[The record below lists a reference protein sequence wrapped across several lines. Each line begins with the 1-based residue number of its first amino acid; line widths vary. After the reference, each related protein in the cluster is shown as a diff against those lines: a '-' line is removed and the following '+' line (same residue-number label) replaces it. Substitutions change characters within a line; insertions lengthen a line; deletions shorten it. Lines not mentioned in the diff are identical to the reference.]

1 MDEMLTVEEVAEILK
16 VRPLTVRQ
24 MFREQRLRGFKI
36 GKAWRTTRTW
46 LNEDLVA
53 MSQGVATPPMA
64 AVSESS
70 PPPKRAKRKP
80 AAGRLVSPVSA
91 GPDRTDSDNISIEE
105 SKDQAAESP
114 AVRVMPASAEGESGS
129 DPVSSG
135 NAKPSSSSHA
145 EEPSGPDDPQQYL
158 F

>member
-46 LNEDLVA
+46 LKEDLVA
-53 MSQGVATPPMA
+53 MSQGTTIQPVAA
-64 AVSESS
+64 ISEGP
-70 PPPKRAKRKP
+70 PPPKRGKRKP
-80 AAGRLVSPVSA
+80 AASRSVSPVA
-91 GPDRTDSDNISIEE
+91 AEPDRTDSNNVSIEE
-105 SKDQAAESP
+105 PKDRAAESP
-114 AVRVMPASAEGESGS
+114 AERVVPASAEETHDS
-129 DPVSSG
+129 DPASSG
-135 NAKPSSSSHA
+135 NAEPSSSSHT
-145 EEPSGPDDPQQYL
+145 EETSGPDDPQQYL